1 MSSVHR
7 AAGPS
12 SSRKTPRHSQST
24 FPEVSLPQRITEK
37 KMSRLATKISLVGIC
52 LLAFCPVVWA
62 QTGATA
68 RAVNAPQPVSE
79 SDRNRDGLIG
89 PVRRVRTE
97 VTKLITQD
105 GKSVEGKHVILEI
118 VSYDLKG
125 NKIEN
130 QYFPIAGATL
140 TGKEV
145 YKYDEKGNIS
155 EMTLLNSDG
164 TLLSKETYKYEY
176 DFAGN
181 WNKMTTSVAMID
193 GRGITFE
200 PTEITYRSIMYYLD
214 EAMVKMATPGATPT
228 STPANSSSTPANSN
242 AAAPVTNPVTAPA
255 PEQKPTQKKADS
267 RKNSSTTATVLPT
280 ANTSSARL
288 TTGGSVEAKTVAVTP
303 NNSVPMVNLG
313 DEPPPSP
320 APKPMKPVS
329 GGVLNGTALQLPPP
343 AYPESAKRMK
353 IQGIVTVEVVLD
365 ETGKVISA
373 NATVGPQLL
382 RDAAV
387 LAAKR
392 ARFSPTKLSGMP
404 VKVSGVINYKFALVQ

>member
-1 MSSVHR
+1 
-7 AAGPS
+7 
-12 SSRKTPRHSQST
+12 
-24 FPEVSLPQRITEK
+24 
-37 KMSRLATKISLVGIC
+37 MSRLATKISFVGIC
-52 LLAFCPVVWA
+52 LLAFSSVAWA

-97 VTKLITQD
+97 VAKLSTQD
-105 GKSVEGKHVILEI
+105 GKSVESKHVVLEI
-118 VSYDLKG
+118 VAYDLKG

-155 EMTLLNSDG
+155 EMTLLNTDG
-164 TLLSKETYKYEY
+164 TLLGKEIYKYEY

-181 WNKMTTSVAMID
+181 WNKMTTAVAVID

-214 EAMVKMATPGATPT
+214 EAMVKMASPGATPT
-228 STPANSSSTPANSN
+228 STPANPSSTPANSN
-242 AAAPVTNPVTAPA
+242 APAPVTNPVAAPT
-255 PEQKPTQKKADS
+255 PEQKPTQKKGDS
-267 RKNSSTTATVLPT
+267 RKNSSTPATVLPT

-288 TTGGSVEAKTVAVTP
+288 TTGGSVEAKTVAVNP

-320 APKPMKPVS
+320 APKPLKPVS
-329 GGVLNGTALQLPPP
+329 GGVLNGTALQLPSPT
-343 AYPESAKRMK
+343 YPESAKRMK
-353 IQGIVTVEVVLD
+353 IQGMVTVEVVLD

-373 NATVGPQLL
+373 NATDGPQLL

>member
-1 MSSVHR
+1 
-7 AAGPS
+7 
-12 SSRKTPRHSQST
+12 
-24 FPEVSLPQRITEK
+24 
-37 KMSRLATKISLVGIC
+37 MSRLATRISFVGIC
-52 LLAFCPVVWA
+52 LLAFSSVVWA

-68 RAVNAPQPVSE
+68 RAVNAPQPATE

-164 TLLSKETYKYEY
+164 TLLSRETYKYEY

-193 GRGITFE
+193 GRGVTFE

-214 EAMVKMATPGATPT
+214 EAMVKMASPGPTPT
-228 STPANSSSTPANSN
+228 STPANSSSSPANSN
-242 AAAPVTNPVTAPA
+242 ASAPVSNPGAAQA
-255 PEQKPTQKKADS
+255 PEQKPPQKKADP
-267 RKNSSTTATVLPT
+267 RKNNSTATVLPT

-288 TTGGSVEAKTVAVTP
+288 TGGGSVEAKTVAVNP
-303 NNSVPMVNLG
+303 NSSVPMVNLG

-329 GGVLNGTALQLPPP
+329 GGVLNGTALSLPPP

-353 IQGIVTVEVVLD
+353 IQGVVTVEVVLD

-373 NATVGPQLL
+373 NATDGPQML

>member
-1 MSSVHR
+1 
-7 AAGPS
+7 
-12 SSRKTPRHSQST
+12 
-24 FPEVSLPQRITEK
+24 
-37 KMSRLATKISLVGIC
+37 MSRLATKISFVGIC
-52 LLAFCPVVWA
+52 LLAFSSVVWA

-97 VTKLITQD
+97 VAKLSTQD
-105 GKSVEGKHVILEI
+105 GKSVESKHVVLEI
-118 VSYDLKG
+118 VAYDVKG

-155 EMTLLNSDG
+155 EMTLLNNDG
-164 TLLSKETYKYEY
+164 TLLSKEIYKYEY

-193 GRGITFE
+193 GRGVTFE

-214 EAMVKMATPGATPT
+214 EAMVKMASPGATPT
-228 STPANSSSTPANSN
+228 STPANSSAAPANSN
-242 AAAPVTNPVTAPA
+242 APAPVTHPVTAQA

-267 RKNSSTTATVLPT
+267 RKNSPTTATVLPT

-288 TTGGSVEAKTVAVTP
+288 TTGGSVEAKTVAVNP

-329 GGVLNGTALQLPPP
+329 GGVLNGTALSLPPP

-353 IQGIVTVEVVLD
+353 IQGLVTVEVVLD

-373 NATVGPQLL
+373 NATDGPQML